1 MTAVKRYAEE
11 CKFQSTPAQS
21 RRRGEDKKQD
31 IPAIFQSTPA
41 QSRRR
46 NIIGSSSLCF
56 YFNPLQRKAGDQR
69 QKCYLR
75 CRKIFQSTPAQS
87 RRRTD
92 MSALTTE
99 PNFNP
104 LQRKAGDSISQILAT
119 TLFDF
124 NPLQRKAGDGNSIQT
139 TTLLITIFYT
149 KHPILHLHPLIPL
162 PKQIINHSFI
172 SANPSIYLCSLTF
185 RTTLYCFIITPSL
198 QLFQKHFLLFP
209 PQRILFTKI
218 FLIFPVREF
227 SF

>member
-1 MTAVKRYAEE
+1 
-11 CKFQSTPAQS
+11 
-21 RRRGEDKKQD
+21 
-31 IPAIFQSTPA
+31 
-41 QSRRR
+41 
-46 NIIGSSSLCF
+46 
-56 YFNPLQRKAGDQR
+56 
-69 QKCYLR
+69 
-75 CRKIFQSTPAQS
+75 
-87 RRRTD
+87 

-209 PQRILFTKI
+209 PQRILGSLTAEQKKNTCRPHKACI
-218 FLIFPVREF
+218 FLSNFIHLVVAIYGYI
-227 SF
+227 